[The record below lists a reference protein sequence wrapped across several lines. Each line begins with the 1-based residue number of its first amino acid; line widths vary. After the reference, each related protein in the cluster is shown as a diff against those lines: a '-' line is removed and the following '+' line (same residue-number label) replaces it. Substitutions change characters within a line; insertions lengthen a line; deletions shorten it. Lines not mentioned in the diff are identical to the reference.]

1 MGFHSSTIIFCGVVD
16 SKVLGYYHPSRLNND
31 TITRQKEK
39 NTMNE
44 SDFLKP
50 AQLIWEASDYEERLK
65 LMSFKYFQK
74 DFIEV
79 SIRKNWSELDKTSR
93 SLIAKIIIHKIS
105 Q

>member
-1 MGFHSSTIIFCGVVD
+1 
-16 SKVLGYYHPSRLNND
+16 
-31 TITRQKEK
+31 
-39 NTMNE
+39 MNE

-50 AQLIWEASDYEERLK
+50 TQLIWEASDYEERLK
-65 LMSFKYFQK
+65 LMSFKYFQQ

-93 SLIAKIIIHKIS
+93 ALIAKIIIHKIS